1 MENIVHTQ
9 IRQIGYHN
17 SSKSQVNILSSPS
30 LISNNKIFETDIN
43 NDNKRK
49 ENVQKLIDIINKN
62 IMFLKTKLNTKISGD
77 DYSINFNRKL
87 KNENENLRKKIS
99 VLEINY
105 NTFDD
110 NNIDLTQNSPIQYNS
125 KIDFLKKKNQK
136 LKEKNRK
143 LKQKLYELSKKTG
156 NKVSYDY
163 LITNKEEIISKIKN
177 INYYI
182 SSFYHHLDKVK
193 KNNNSINY
201 LDNESYENKEDSI
214 NEKFKYTECENL
226 YESKDFEESNKVLI
240 PLKKFENKNKTEN
253 INITN
258 NIILD
263 KGFINN
269 PSNNTNRTTRT
280 EGKKNNIFNINK
292 GLNNKN
298 GIYPSNITSSNIRN
312 RNFKSKG
319 LNGRMGNKVKEKYL
333 KK

>member
-49 ENVQKLIDIINKN
+49 ENVKKLIDIINKN

-143 LKQKLYELSKKTG
+143 LKQKLYELSKKAKNNT
-156 NKVSYDY
+156 SYDY

-292 GLNNKN
+292 GPNDKN
-298 GIYPSNITSSNIRN
+298 GIYPSNRTSSNIRN

>member
-49 ENVQKLIDIINKN
+49 ENVKKLIDIINKN

-87 KNENENLRKKIS
+87 KNENDNLRKKIR

-143 LKQKLYELSKKTG
+143 LKQKLYELSKKAKNNT
-156 NKVSYDY
+156 SYDY

-226 YESKDFEESNKVLI
+226 YESKD
-240 PLKKFENKNKTEN
+240 
-253 INITN
+253 
-258 NIILD
+258 
-263 KGFINN
+263 
-269 PSNNTNRTTRT
+269 
-280 EGKKNNIFNINK
+280 
-292 GLNNKN
+292 
-298 GIYPSNITSSNIRN
+298 Y
-312 RNFKSKG
+312 
-319 LNGRMGNKVKEKYL
+319 
-333 KK
+333 